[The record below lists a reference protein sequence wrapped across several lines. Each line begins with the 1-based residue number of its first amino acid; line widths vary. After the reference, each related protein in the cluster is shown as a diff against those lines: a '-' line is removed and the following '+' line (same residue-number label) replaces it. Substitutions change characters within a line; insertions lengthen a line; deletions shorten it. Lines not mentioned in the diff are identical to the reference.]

1 MRGRIFD
8 LFVRSSEAG
17 THAPGGLGV
26 GLTLVRRIVEL
37 HGGSVEAKSEGRGQ
51 GSEFLVRLP
60 LPSSRISAADSEDL
74 EANVRALPKVG
85 RQILVVD
92 DNADAA
98 EGLSDFLRALG
109 HSVRTA
115 RDGASAIEEAS
126 RLRPEIVI
134 LDIGLPDMDGHE
146 VARRLRA
153 QASLRPSVLVALTG
167 YGQES
172 DRQLSREAG
181 FDHHLVKPVDLRKLE
196 SLLKLPS

>member
-1 MRGRIFD
+1 
-8 LFVRSSEAG
+8 
-17 THAPGGLGV
+17 
-26 GLTLVRRIVEL
+26 
-37 HGGSVEAKSEGRGQ
+37 
-51 GSEFLVRLP
+51 
-60 LPSSRISAADSEDL
+60 RISAADSEDL
-74 EANVRALPKVG
+74 PSNVPVSPKVG
-85 RQILVVD
+85 RRILVVD

-115 RDGASAIEEAS
+115 RDGASALEEAS
-126 RLRPEIVI
+126 RLRPEIVV

-153 QASLRPSVLVALTG
+153 QANLRSSLLVALTG

-181 FDHHLVKPVDLRKLE
+181 FDHHLVKPVDLDKLND
-196 SLLKLPS
+196 LLKLPS